1 MTFNFTNTTEVGTTR
16 TRAKKVIVNYDNSIT
31 YELENKIIMK
41 DGTNQFFDIGTM
53 IASLETDKD
62 INKVS
67 IETGEVLGT
76 ESLLTI
82 KEDMRTKA
90 NYLVSYFDKDKSFIK
105 TTEAGT
111 SYNEIKNITIVNKY
125 KEAPLVTFL
134 FNEVLVLAD
143 GKEMR
148 LENDRLEI
156 SLKMDI
162 TKIDLVTTL
171 LELNQ
176 DLFNIMVDKSNNLTE
191 DDLTWL
197 V

>member
-16 TRAKKVIVNYDNSIT
+16 TRAKSVVINYDNSIT
-31 YELENKIIMK
+31 YELENRIIMK

-53 IASLETDKD
+53 KANLETDRT
-62 INKVS
+62 INKID

-82 KEDMRTKA
+82 KDDMRTKA
-90 NYLVSYFDKDKSFIK
+90 NYLVSYFDKSKSFTK
-105 TTEAGT
+105 TLEAGT
-111 SYNEIKNITIVNKY
+111 SYNEIKSIVIDNPY
-125 KEAPLVTFL
+125 KQAPLVTFL

-143 GKEMR
+143 GNEKR
-148 LENDRLEI
+148 LEKDKLEI

-162 TKIDLVTTL
+162 TRVNLVSTL
-171 LELNQ
+171 LELNR
-176 DLFNIMVDKSNNLTE
+176 DLFNIMVDKANNLTE

-197 V
+197 I